1 MKPEISPQTRSIL
14 ITLGVILFVLLVA
27 LFKTSSAQR
36 GWLRLRPVSEQ
47 VATSKAAG
55 QALVVYFHS
64 PGCSSCARVQTALE
78 QVYPEFE
85 SDIMLLDVDVTK
97 RSERSFVETSGV
109 ITTPTLLFISPD
121 GRENLFVGEI
131 STAQLRAE
139 LLALTGGRP

>member
-1 MKPEISPQTRSIL
+1 MQ
-14 ITLGVILFVLLVA
+14 F
-27 LFKTSSAQR
+27 
-36 GWLRLRPVSEQ
+36 LR
-47 VATSKAAG
+47 
-55 QALVVYFHS
+55 
-64 PGCSSCARVQTALE
+64 RVQTALE

-85 SDIMLLDVDVTK
+85 SDIMLLDVDVTN